1 MEKFLAQL
9 QESLER
15 LEVRGADNLN
25 ILLGCILAIKNARE
39 ALEAPPEIPK
49 EEEAENG

>member
-1 MEKFLAQL
+1 MKELLARL

-15 LEVRGADNLN
+15 LEVRGSDNLN

-39 ALEAPPEIPK
+39 KLEAPPEIPEK
-49 EEEAENG
+49 EEAENG

>member
-1 MEKFLAQL
+1 MKEFLAQL

-15 LEVRGADNLN
+15 LEVRGTDNLN
-25 ILLGCILAIKNARE
+25 ILLGCILAIKNARA
-39 ALEAPPEIPK
+39 ALEKPPEISE

>member
-1 MEKFLAQL
+1 MEKFLAHL

-15 LEVRGADNLN
+15 LEVRGSDNLN
-25 ILLGCILAIKNARE
+25 ILLGCILAIKNARA
-39 ALEAPPEIPK
+39 ALEAPPETPT

>member
-1 MEKFLAQL
+1 MKEFLAQL

-25 ILLGCILAIKNARE
+25 ILLGCILAIKKARA
-39 ALEAPPEIPK
+39 ALDPSPETPEK
-49 EEEAENG
+49 EEEDNG

>member
-1 MEKFLAQL
+1 MKELLARL